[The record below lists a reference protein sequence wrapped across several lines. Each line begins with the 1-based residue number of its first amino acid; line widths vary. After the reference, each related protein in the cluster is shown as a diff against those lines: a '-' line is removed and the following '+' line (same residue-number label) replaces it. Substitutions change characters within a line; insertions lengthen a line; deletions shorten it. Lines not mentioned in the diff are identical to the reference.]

1 MRENKKDHFHI
12 SGFTLSV
19 PLRGWIGETQKWLI
33 KQLTCICY
41 ICFFSKASLSL
52 CQQHASYD
60 SLSCSLYFSI
70 RDSRQP
76 VRLFKLIL
84 ILYQSIESYQM
95 CHSNEISLA
104 ESRKLQLHVV
114 FSLLQLISFFLNFYF
129 WHPEERDIEVHSF
142 EFLSSGILVISY
154 FQIHML
160 KHVVRFP
167 FALL

>member
-1 MRENKKDHFHI
+1 MYLLNFN
-12 SGFTLSV
+12 
-19 PLRGWIGETQKWLI
+19 
-33 KQLTCICY
+33 
-41 ICFFSKASLSL
+41 CFFSKANLSL

-70 RDSRQP
+70 RDSRQL

>member
-1 MRENKKDHFHI
+1 MYLLNFN
-12 SGFTLSV
+12 
-19 PLRGWIGETQKWLI
+19 
-33 KQLTCICY
+33 
-41 ICFFSKASLSL
+41 CFFSKTNLSL

-76 VRLFKLIL
+76 VRLFIKLIL

-129 WHPEERDIEVHSF
+129 WHPEERDMHW
-142 EFLSSGILVISY
+142 SSQFWVFIKWHFGNFIFSNP
-154 FQIHML
+154 
-160 KHVVRFP
+160 HVKTCGTVP
-167 FALL
+167 FCSPLIPSG